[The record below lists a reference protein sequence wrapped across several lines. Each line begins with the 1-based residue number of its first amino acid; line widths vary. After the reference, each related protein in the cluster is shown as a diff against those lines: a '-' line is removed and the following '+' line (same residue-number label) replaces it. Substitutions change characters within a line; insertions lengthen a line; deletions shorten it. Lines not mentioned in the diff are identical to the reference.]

1 MAAHDKKRKEAV
13 TNEEQPSAD
22 LFNEN
27 HRRVLAG
34 TLRRLEL
41 AAWSLEDQLVR
52 GEFPELTLTRF
63 THRPTSSQRAA
74 LLQLAKHLREEV
86 AKLALEYQFEVGEE
100 DYARTIQAEFTLLWS
115 DLEDA
120 RPHKLRAY
128 GAINPQAHTILGPR
142 VQRLI
147 DLVLSIEEVAGEKQ
161 QTLHT
166 QQECEASDADADG
179 QA

>member
-1 MAAHDKKRKEAV
+1 MEAFEEKREEAV
-13 TNEEQPSAD
+13 ANEGQPPAN
-22 LFNEN
+22 LLNEN

-41 AAWSLEDQLVR
+41 AVWRLEDQLLR
-52 GEFPELTLTRF
+52 GGFPRLTLTRF
-63 THRPTSSQRAA
+63 TSVPTSSQRAA
-74 LLQLAKHLREEV
+74 LLQLALHVREEV
-86 AKLALEYQFEVGEE
+86 SKIAFDYQLEVREE
-100 DYARTIQAEFTLLWS
+100 DYARTIMAEFTLLWS

-147 DLVLSIEEVAGEKQ
+147 DLVLAIDEVASGRRE
-161 QTLHT
+161 TIPT
-166 QQECEASDADADG
+166 QQESEANYADG
-179 QA
+179 